1 MAWRGCD
8 AKPQTCHLHHQPH
21 LPRGLRRQWKTN
33 KLLFEQPECLLCENT
48 MIYYHNCDA
57 LVLPS
62 LRRDRVRGA
71 HGKRSSH
78 LVAAYN
84 ALLDTSCRTLPI

>member
-1 MAWRGCD
+1 MALSREH
-8 AKPQTCHLHHQPH
+8 ATCIIGRIYLVDS
-21 LPRGLRRQWKTN
+21 RRRMPTSF
-33 KLLFEQPECLLCENT
+33 LFESLEYLFYKNT
-48 MIYYHNCDA
+48 MIQYPSCDA

-62 LRRDRVRGA
+62 LRCDRERGA